1 MHELGIVFSIMDSLE
16 EVARENDVGSIHSV
30 TLQVG
35 EVSAVIPYY
44 LTDCWDW
51 AKKKREILAGC
62 EMKVEVLPAVS
73 YCVDCGKDYP
83 TVEYGKSC
91 PQCGSANTYLK
102 MGNEINIKEVEV
114 F

>member
-91 PQCGSANTYLK
+91 PQCGSTNTYLK
-102 MGNEINIKEVEV
+102 TGNEINIKEVEV
-114 F
+114 T

>member
-91 PQCGSANTYLK
+91 PQCGSTNTYLK
-102 MGNEINIKEVEV
+102 TGNEINIKEVEV
-114 F
+114 L

>member
-91 PQCGSANTYLK
+91 PQCGSSNTYLK
-102 MGNEINIKEVEV
+102 TGNEINIKEVEV

>member
-51 AKKKREILAGC
+51 AKKKRDILADC

-91 PQCGSANTYLK
+91 PQCGSTDTYLK
-102 MGNEINIKEVEV
+102 TGNEINIKEVEV
-114 F
+114 L